1 MNHPKANRLRL
12 AVAVAVVAA
21 FAAFVPSAGAAISS
35 TVSGKFQDATPGAAS
50 SYSNLQ
56 TFDYSANTLPYTDN
70 EDLKKWLI
78 DAPAG
83 QIGNPNA
90 IPKATR
96 CTEAQ
101 FTTVI
106 DPGSDNVPPYF
117 NACPPGSKVG
127 IAGLVLARD
136 DTGAEID
143 ANGGSVP
150 TFGAFTVAGLGSE
163 YAYTDSLWPGDLTNA
178 TPGTIFLLDNG
189 DDPEIPVILGTFF
202 HLSSVPGVGPAGAAV
217 TRSSLAPVT
226 SGPDGDFRIRVIPEE
241 DTPHR
246 TVPTGFPP
254 PNDQLPLHIKRIMQ
268 HLNGMVDPDVVPSMS
283 NPTGLAQTGDTRF
296 LSNPTRCD
304 AWTTYSYA
312 KEYGTNSSANSD
324 PTPPGEGTIYTKS
337 PGDDTQPTGCQG
349 AATPFPVTVDASVN
363 LGARDSNPSLT
374 VTVNNP
380 VNPGGDLPKDMKVTL
395 PPTITT
401 DLQKIL
407 PENICSI
414 ENRDAGTCQPGAK
427 VGTVKVETPFLV
439 GGLAGD
445 VYITKSDNSSL
456 PNLAIY
462 VKGAI
467 EFRLDVNNK
476 FVGPRGNQIES
487 TLTNLPQAL
496 FTKFTLVIDG
506 GNDTLLTIP
515 PCKTDGSSPEDG
527 PITASVTSWAGA
539 SASSSNPTNFNG
551 CYGKPKVSKLNKCV
565 KSKLSVTP
573 RNLINRAGI
582 AKVELYVGSTKR
594 KLKRIK
600 TDKASP
606 FKFSVKLSSKKYKKG
621 RKFYYR
627 VRTVY
632 KPTVD
637 VPGGKV
643 EVSNTSTFKRCK

>member
-1 MNHPKANRLRL
+1 MTDPKAKRLRL
-12 AVAVAVVAA
+12 AVAVAAIAA

-35 TVSGKFQDATPGAAS
+35 TVSGQFQDTTPGAAS

-56 TFDYSANTLPYTDN
+56 TFDYSLNTLPYTDT
-70 EDLKKWLI
+70 EDLRKWII

-90 IPKATR
+90 IPKETR
-96 CTEAQ
+96 CTEAE

-106 DPGSDNVPPYF
+106 DPGSDNQPPFF

-150 TFGAFTVAGLGSE
+150 TFGAFTPGGLGSE
-163 YAYTDSLWPGDLTNA
+163 FAYTDALFPGTLTNA
-178 TPGTIFLLDNG
+178 TPGTIFLLET
-189 DDPEIPVILGTFF
+189 DPEIPVLLGTFF

-226 SGPDGDFRIRVIPEE
+226 SGPDGDFRIRVTPQE

-246 TVPTGFPP
+246 TVTVAPGPP
-254 PNDQLPLHIKRIMQ
+254 PVVLPLHIKRIMQ
-268 HLNGMVDPDVVPSMS
+268 HLNGLVDPDVVPSVG

-312 KEYGTNSSANSD
+312 KEYGTNSNADSA
-324 PTPPGEGTIYTKS
+324 PV
-337 PGDDTQPTGCQG
+337 PGDGTVYKKSAGDDETPTGCQY
-349 AATPFPVTVDASVN
+349 AQTPFPVTVDASVN

-374 VTVNNP
+374 VNVSNP
-380 VNPGGDLPKDMKVTL
+380 VSPGGDMPKDMTVTL

-407 PENICSI
+407 PENICSL
-414 ENRDAGTCQPGAK
+414 ENRDAGTCQAGAK
-427 VGTVKVETPFLV
+427 VGTASLDTPFIQA
-439 GGLAGD
+439 GLSGD

-462 VKGAI
+462 MKGAI

-496 FTKFTLVIDG
+496 FTRFTLTIDG
-506 GNDTLLTIP
+506 GTDTLLTIP

-527 PITASVTSWAGA
+527 PITASVTGYSGA
-539 SASSSNPTNFNG
+539 SASSSSPTNFNG
-551 CYGKPKVSKLNKCV
+551 CYGKPKVSKISRCV
-565 KSKLSVTP
+565 KKNLKFSP

-582 AKVELYVGSTKR
+582 AKVEVYIGAKKK
-594 KLKRIK
+594 KLRRAK
-600 TDKASP
+600 TDKAAP
-606 FKFSVKLSSKKYKKG
+606 FKFNFKLSTKKYKKG
-621 RKFYYR
+621 KKFYFR

-637 VPGGKV
+637 EPKGKV
-643 EVSNTSTFKRCK
+643 LVSNTSSFKRCK

>member
-1 MNHPKANRLRL
+1 M
-12 AVAVAVVAA
+12 AVAVFAA
-21 FAAFVPSAGAAISS
+21 FAAFAPSAGAAISS
-35 TVSGKFQDATPGAAS
+35 EVTGVFQDPTPGAAS
-50 SYSNLQ
+50 SYTNLQ
-56 TFDYSANTLPYTDN
+56 EFSYSVAPPALAADDN
-70 EDLKKWLI
+70 DLRKWII

-106 DPGSDNVPPYF
+106 DPGGDNQPPYF

-127 IAGLVLARD
+127 VAGLVLAND
-136 DTGAEID
+136 YTGAEVD
-143 ANGGSVP
+143 ANGAAPSLGY
-150 TFGAFTVAGLGSE
+150 FGTVGLGTE
-163 YAYTDSLWPGDLTNA
+163 FIYTSSLFPTEMTNA
-178 TPGTIFLLDNG
+178 TPGTIYLLDNG

-202 HLSSVPGVGPAGAAV
+202 HLSSVPGVGSAGAAV

-226 SGPDGDFRIRVIPEE
+226 SGADGDFRIRVTPKENV
-241 DTPHR
+241 PHR
-246 TVPTGFPP
+246 TVPNPSPP
-254 PNDQLPLHIKRIMQ
+254 PTDVPLHIKYIMQ
-268 HLNGMVDPDVVPSMS
+268 HLNGMVDPDAAVSGG
-283 NPTGLAQTGDTRF
+283 NPTGLNQTGDTRF
-296 LSNPTRCD
+296 LTNPTRCD
-304 AWTTYSYA
+304 AWTSYSYA
-312 KEYGTNSSANSD
+312 TEYGTNSNAD
-324 PTPPGEGTIYTKS
+324 AAPV
-337 PGDDTQPTGCQG
+337 PGDGTVYKKSAGSDTQPTGCQYG
-349 AATPFPVTVDASVN
+349 ETPFPVTVDASVS

-380 VNPGGDLPKDMKVTL
+380 TSPGGDLPKDMKVTL

-407 PENICSI
+407 PENICSL
-414 ENRDAGTCQPGAK
+414 ENRDAGTCQAGAK
-427 VGTVKVETPFLV
+427 VGTVTVETPFLV
-439 GGLAGD
+439 AGLTGD

-487 TLTNLPQAL
+487 TLTDLPQAL
-496 FTKFTLVIDG
+496 FTKFKLVIDG
-506 GNDTLLTIP
+506 GTDTLLTIP

-527 PITASVTSWAGA
+527 PITATVTSWAGA
-539 SASSSNPTNFNG
+539 TASSTNPTNFNG
-551 CYGKPKVSKLNKCV
+551 CYGKPKVSNLKKCV

-582 AKVELYVGSTKR
+582 AKVELQVGKTKR
-594 KLKRIK
+594 KLRRVK
-600 TDKASP
+600 TDTAAP
-606 FKFSVKLSSKKYKKG
+606 FKFSYKLSKKLRKAKK
-621 RKFYYR
+621 KTKQYYR

-637 VPGGKV
+637 VPAGKV
-643 EVSNTSTFKRCK
+643 ELSNTATFKTCGAKKKK